1 MLDFFGR
8 PISIGDNVICRY
20 VTSSTAYITIG
31 TVTDFTPK
39 KVKVGCRISRGPTRY
54 WDSTITRIEYKDPQQ
69 CIIFNTE
76 LARIHTNFP
85 ELFI

>member
-8 PISIGDNVICRY
+8 PISIGDTVICRY
-20 VTSSTAYITIG
+20 VTSSTAFLTVG

-39 KVKVGCRISRGPTRY
+39 KVKVDCRTSIGYTRY
-54 WDSTITRIEYKDPQQ
+54 WDRPFTRTEYKDPQQ

-76 LARIHTNFP
+76 LTHIHTNFP
-85 ELFI
+85 ELFV

>member
-20 VTSSTAYITIG
+20 VTCSTAYVTIG

-39 KVKVGCRISRGPTRY
+39 KVKLTVVHLLDIPGTGI
-54 WDSTITRIEYKDPQQ
+54 
-69 CIIFNTE
+69 N
-76 LARIHTNFP
+76 LLP
-85 ELFI
+85 ELNIKTHSNASYLMLN